1 MPLQILPALRG
12 IEALIGKGNFV
23 DSLTGGGLG
32 APGTPAGSSPSIM
45 GGRDYD
51 ALQGLLPDVGGVA
64 PNVPG
69 NISGMPPVQ
78 GISPDG
84 QTGGPLDRITGGLR
98 KVNELIENL
107 PILSQFLG
115 TPTQEVRRDLLRAQT
130 AGTAPWEAQQEHARG
145 MAGAGMSFDVIQ
157 EMNKMAQ
164 AERDRQFQAQLKEIE
179 LRKRGEIAESR
190 DRTAMDVA
198 QLGAGQRREAATGR
212 ELQGLMEGYDM
223 ASPEMRKL
231 VRDRLRPLP
240 TRRGRVWQRRLHGR
254 GDLLELRVRLRLELH
269 LLREVPDGCRL
280 SQDHDHQACVLG
292 SRWAAR
298 PELYRR
304 LRRIR

>member
-1 MPLQILPALRG
+1 MVLQILPELSRFQELVSKANL
-12 IEALIGKGNFV
+12 V

-51 ALQGLLPDVGGVA
+51 ALQGLLPDVGDVA

-198 QLGAGQRREAATGR
+198 QIGAGQRREAATGR

-231 VRDRLRPLP
+231 VRDRLRRLGYEIGEDEESASGPGLLQIILGGAP
-240 TRRGRVWQRRLHGR
+240 ALAAKAIEVIKGAVGSRLAERGREKPTQS
-254 GDLLELRVRLRLELH
+254 LE
-269 LLREVPDGCRL
+269 DIFGK
-280 SQDHDHQACVLG
+280 
-292 SRWAAR
+292 
-298 PELYRR
+298 
-304 LRRIR
+304 